1 MGVATLTSAERV
13 TRMFD
18 RRDQDRIPRNDSYWG
33 ETIRRWQDEG
43 LEGGAGQVLQQL
55 GDDFRR
61 LCWSWPAP
69 FPGQAEVLAEDE
81 QTRVVRD
88 QFGQTTRTWKH
99 KSGTPEHLGWVTD
112 SREYWE
118 RVTKPA
124 WLATPLAISID
135 DTRKAWE
142 AGRRDGK
149 WCHLAGVET
158 FEATRKIMGDEVTLM
173 AMALDPDWI
182 VDVSH
187 THTDLLLRD
196 YDAIWEAGIR
206 PDGIWIYADMA
217 FKSATMCS
225 PAMYRELIWPDHKRI
240 ADWAHA
246 HGLRMIFHTD
256 GNVNGVLD
264 DYVAA
269 GFDCLQPLEAKAGMD
284 IRQMCPRYGDRLA
297 TFGNIDVMILGSND
311 RDRIEEEIRS
321 KLAAGMATKGYAYH
335 SDHSVP
341 PTVSWDTYQ
350 FVMACVERYGTY

>member
-1 MGVATLTSAERV
+1 MGTATLTSAERV
-13 TRMFD
+13 ARMFE
-18 RRDQDRIPRNDSYWG
+18 RHDQDRIPRNDSYWG

-43 LEGGAGQVLQQL
+43 LVGGAGEVLQRL
-55 GDDFRR
+55 GNDFHR

-69 FPGQAEVLAEDE
+69 FPGQHEVVSQDE
-81 QTRVVRD
+81 LTRVVRD

-112 SREYWE
+112 SREVWE
-118 RVTKPA
+118 TTTKPA
-124 WLATPLAISID
+124 WLATPVSVSID
-135 DTRKAWE
+135 ETRKAWE
-142 AGRRDGK
+142 AGRSAGK

-173 AMALDPDWI
+173 AMALDPEWV

-196 YDAIWEAGIR
+196 YDAIWDAGIR

-225 PAMYRELIWPDHKRI
+225 PTMYRELVWPDHKRI
-240 ADWAHA
+240 ADWAHE
-246 HGLRMIFHTD
+246 HNMPMIFHTD
-256 GNVNGVLD
+256 GNINGVLD

-284 IRQMCPRYGDRLA
+284 IRNLCPQYGDRLA
-297 TFGNIDVMILGSND
+297 TFGNIDVMLLGTND
-311 RDRIEEEIRS
+311 RDRIEHEIAS

-341 PTVSWDTYQ
+341 PTVSWETYQ
-350 FVMACVERYGTY
+350 FVMDCVERYGSY

>member
-1 MGVATLTSAERV
+1 V
-13 TRMFD
+13 
-18 RRDQDRIPRNDSYWG
+18 
-33 ETIRRWQDEG
+33 
-43 LEGGAGQVLQQL
+43 LEQL

-69 FPGQAEVLAEDE
+69 FPGQHELLSEDE
-81 QTRVVRD
+81 LTRVVRD

-112 SREYWE
+112 SRAVWE
-118 RVTKPA
+118 TVTKPA
-124 WLATPLAISID
+124 WLATPVSINLD
-135 DTRKAWE
+135 ETRKAWE
-142 AGRRDGK
+142 AGRAAGK

-173 AMALDPDWI
+173 AMALEPEWI
-182 VDVSH
+182 VDVSQL
-187 THTDLLLRD
+187 HTDLLLRD

-225 PAMYRELIWPDHKRI
+225 PKMYRELIWPDHKRI
-240 ADWAHA
+240 ADWAHER
-246 HGLRMIFHTD
+246 GLKMIFHTD
-256 GNVNGVLD
+256 GNINGVLD

-269 GFDCLQPLEAKAGMD
+269 GFDCLQPIEAKAGMD
-284 IRQMCPRYGDRLA
+284 IRQMCPKYGDRLA
-297 TFGNIDVMILGSND
+297 MFGNIDVMILGSND
-311 RDRIEEEIRS
+311 RDRIEAEVRS

-341 PTVSWDTYQ
+341 PTVSWATYQ
-350 FVMACVERYGTY
+350 FVMECVERYGQY